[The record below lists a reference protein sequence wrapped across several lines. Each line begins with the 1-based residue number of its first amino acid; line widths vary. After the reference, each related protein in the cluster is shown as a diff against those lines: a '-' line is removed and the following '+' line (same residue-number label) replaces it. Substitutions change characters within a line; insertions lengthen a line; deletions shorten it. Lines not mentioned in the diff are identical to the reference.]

1 MVRASETFNSTAKD
15 TRERLYTLRRRAAAV
30 GQDAEQML
38 SEHGLSPEQLTEI
51 LTENAEAA
59 TQEFAKRTRRARKR
73 LAKNAK
79 RTRKELLREAKQ
91 ATREARQVA
100 HELRRIG
107 KEAASNVVAELEIRA
122 AEAQREVG
130 KAAKRTPWRTQR
142 VSHRYWPWLL
152 GAGIAVAV
160 GIVYVMRHRSTSP
173 ATSHDEPDPSSSET
187 GGGEVN
193 NAASDA
199 NGDGD

>member
-1 MVRASETFNSTAKD
+1 
-15 TRERLYTLRRRAAAV
+15 
-30 GQDAEQML
+30 ML
-38 SEHGLSPEQLTEI
+38 SEHGLSPEQLTET

-59 TQEFAKRTRRARKR
+59 THEFAKRTRRARKR

-107 KEAASNVVAELEIRA
+107 KEAASNVVAELETRA
-122 AEAQREVG
+122 AEAQREAG
-130 KAAKRTPWRTQR
+130 KVAQRTPWRTQR
-142 VSHRYWPWLL
+142 VSHRYWPWLAA
-152 GAGIAVAV
+152 AGIAVAV

-173 ATSHDEPDPSSSET
+173 ATSHDGPDPASSGT
-187 GGGEVN
+187 GGDE
-193 NAASDA
+193 A
-199 NGDGD
+199 NGAA

>member
-1 MVRASETFNSTAKD
+1 MVQASETANRTAEA
-15 TRERLYTLRRRAAAV
+15 TRERLYALQRRAAAV
-30 GQDAEQML
+30 GQEAEQML
-38 SEHGLSPEQLTEI
+38 SEHGLAPEQLTET

-59 TQEFAKRTRRARKR
+59 TQEFVKRTRRARKR

-91 ATREARQVA
+91 ATREARLVA
-100 HELRRIG
+100 RELRRIG
-107 KEAASNVVAELEIRA
+107 KEAAGNVVAELQLRA

-152 GAGIAVAV
+152 GAGIAVAIGV
-160 GIVYVMRHRSTSP
+160 VYVMRHRSTSP
-173 ATSHDEPDPSSSET
+173 ETPHDESDPSSLET
-187 GGGEVN
+187 GGDEVDT
-193 NAASDA
+193 AASDTSG
-199 NGDGD
+199 NSG